1 MPHWFGGG
9 HFFFCL
15 YCSVNQALDLYGET
29 LVHIYLLSSCCC
41 AVLNARSIVVNLS
54 AFILLFLKLQSQ
66 QTHMDTIA
74 NTELVFHVP
83 NMVQSISFNL
93 SLNLQGFLGGSETKN
108 PPANAGDVGLTPGWG
123 RSPGEGNGNTLQYSC
138 LENPMD
144 SGAWGCKDSDMTEQ
158 LNNSNNL

>member
-1 MPHWFGGG
+1 
-9 HFFFCL
+9 
-15 YCSVNQALDLYGET
+15 
-29 LVHIYLLSSCCC
+29 
-41 AVLNARSIVVNLS
+41 
-54 AFILLFLKLQSQ
+54 
-66 QTHMDTIA
+66 MDTIA

-93 SLNLQGFLGGSETKN
+93 SLNLQGFPGGS
-108 PPANAGDVGLTPGWG
+108 DVGLTPGWG

>member
-1 MPHWFGGG
+1 MPHWFWGG

-93 SLNLQGFLGGSETKN
+93 SLNLQGFPGGS
-108 PPANAGDVGLTPGWG
+108 DVGLTPGWG